1 MKIYEVYLLCT
12 FLSSSTEK
20 IFKKIFKITIDFLSW
35 SIKVISVKRLLGFI
49 NYTAFIDTNKQ
60 YKINFK
66 EYSKNYF

>member
-35 SIKVISVKRLLGFI
+35 SIKVISVKRVLSYSSNFLVSSSSSRNLSKSLL
-49 NYTAFIDTNKQ
+49 
-60 YKINFK
+60 
-66 EYSKNYF
+66 

>member
-35 SIKVISVKRLLGFI
+35 SIKVISAKRLFSFI
-49 NYTAFIDTNKQ
+49 NYTAFIDANKQ

>member
-35 SIKVISVKRLLGFI
+35 SIKVISVKRLLSFI
-49 NYTAFIDTNKQ
+49 NYTAFIGVNKR
-60 YKINFK
+60 YMANLGEYCKI
-66 EYSKNYF
+66 YF